1 MSKENNSPQDNKAD
15 KNVTAPAETT
25 VKAKSQAEKMKKND
39 ENSGVPDQ
47 KSKQK
52 TKKGSGTALA
62 ILAILLSLGIGAGG
76 FYFIQQ
82 NDRQSNTQI
91 NQLNEQIAQISQKL
105 QEGSPLSNQL
115 NTVSNTVQDL
125 QKNDEKLQD
134 KVANLNDE
142 LQIKNQAINALQIQI
157 NRLNS
162 GMKDTHPKA
171 WKLAEANYLLNNAY
185 QKLVISDDVP
195 STIAL
200 LHAADRTLAQI
211 DDPSALS
218 VRAAIAQDLRTLMAV
233 KVVDEDKIMAELSD
247 LTAEVPDLMPLSL
260 RHEDDK
266 KLSSSVKDWKENI
279 KKSIGSFMDKFIRAT
294 PRNSNSQELLTPR
307 QEIYLRENLHLRL
320 QIATIAVERHQEG
333 VYKQS
338 LQLVAD
344 WTKRYFD
351 MKEPMVTQFLAAV
364 QKLQNEDIAMDL
376 PSTLTSV
383 NLMNKL
389 LDSAN
394 PQATNL

>member
-15 KNVTAPAETT
+15 KNVIAPADTAA
-25 VKAKSQAEKMKKND
+25 KAKPQAEKMKKND
-39 ENSGVPDQ
+39 ENRGVPDQ

-76 FYFIQQ
+76 YYFIQQ
-82 NDRQSNTQI
+82 NDQQSDSQI
-91 NQLNEQIAQISQKL
+91 NQLTTQIAQISQKL
-105 QEGSPLSNQL
+105 QDGSPLSKQL
-115 NTVSNTVQDL
+115 NTVTNTVQDL
-125 QKNDEKLQD
+125 QKNDETLQD
-134 KVANLNDE
+134 KIANLNDE

-233 KVVDEDKIMAELSD
+233 KVVDENKIMASLSD
-247 LTAEVPDLMPLSL
+247 LTAEVSDLMPLSL
-260 RHEDDK
+260 RHEDDNQ
-266 KLSSSVKDWKENI
+266 LSHSVKDWKENI
-279 KKSIGSFMDKFIRAT
+279 KKSIGSFMDKFIRVT
-294 PRNSNSQELLTPR
+294 PRNSHSQELLTPR
-307 QEIYLRENLHLRL
+307 QEIYLRENLRLRL

-344 WTKRYFD
+344 WTKHYFD
-351 MKEPMVTQFLAAV
+351 MKEPVVKQFLATV
-364 QKLQNEDIAMDL
+364 QKLQDENVAMDL
-376 PSTLTSV
+376 PTTLTSM